1 MKTEREYT
9 LGIGGIILPI
19 PCFFPS
25 ISCIKTNLSPIEYLR
40 LITAIKYS
48 TFLISAY
55 DIYHA
60 SIEDRS
66 EINSLLNSS
75 VKNNQVVLLDS
86 GNYESY
92 WKNDKTWAAQNFI
105 EVCSKVSFHIAF
117 CFDNQNPSDTV
128 EKIAE
133 DVVRTVL
140 RDQESVLTGTIVPIV
155 HGRRE
160 LLPKASYQ
168 VAEQLRPIL
177 LAVPERALGEGI
189 FERAETVYK
198 IRSALNDL
206 DYYCPLHLLGT
217 GNPLSILI
225 YATCGAD
232 SFDGL
237 EWCQTSVDYFSG
249 RLFHFHHWDFFS
261 DQADLSRYDLPYNH
275 TVLIH
280 NLLFYRR
287 WLEEVSTA
295 LKEERIENLIA
306 SYLSDR
312 VVEQLRFRIQEV
324 F

>member
-1 MKTEREYT
+1 
-9 LGIGGIILPI
+9 
-19 PCFFPS
+19 
-25 ISCIKTNLSPIEYLR
+25 
-40 LITAIKYS
+40 
-48 TFLISAY
+48 
-55 DIYHA
+55 
-60 SIEDRS
+60 
-66 EINSLLNSS
+66 
-75 VKNNQVVLLDS
+75 
-86 GNYESY
+86 
-92 WKNDKTWAAQNFI
+92 
-105 EVCSKVSFHIAF
+105 
-117 CFDNQNPSDTV
+117 
-128 EKIAE
+128 
-133 DVVRTVL
+133 
-140 RDQESVLTGTIVPIV
+140 V
-155 HGRRE
+155 HGWRE

-225 YATCGAD
+225 YAACGAD

-237 EWCQTSVDYFSG
+237 EWCQNSVDYSSG
-249 RLFHFHHWDFFS
+249 RIFHFHHWDFFS
-261 DQADLSRYDLPYNH
+261 DQADLSRYDLPYNQ
-275 TVLIH
+275 TVLVH

-306 SYLSDR
+306 SYLSDQ